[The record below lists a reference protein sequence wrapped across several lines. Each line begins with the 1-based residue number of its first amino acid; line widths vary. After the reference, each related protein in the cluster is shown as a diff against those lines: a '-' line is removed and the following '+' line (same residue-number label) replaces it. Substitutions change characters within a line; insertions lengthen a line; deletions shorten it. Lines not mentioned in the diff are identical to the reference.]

1 MPGRLGLIALTL
13 CLGLTAGCSSV
24 LTATRDNPIEDDRG
38 TRTFGSKI
46 DDSLIET
53 KVAVNVAKANP
64 DLDTG
69 SHIVVTSYNGIV
81 LLAGQTPRADLKA
94 QAEQAA
100 ASVQRVKKVN
110 NELQVMAPSSILARN
125 NDAWLTTKIKTQM
138 LTDSAIP
145 GSRIKVVTENGIVY
159 MLGLVTKQEAARA
172 AEKGLVSASWYQ
184 SPISRKR
191 MKELMQRR
199 DGPALREDRKSTRL
213 NSSHYQQSRMPSSA

>member
-1 MPGRLGLIALTL
+1 MTFNRLGLVALTL

-24 LTATRDNPIEDDRG
+24 LTATRDKPIEDDRG

-81 LLAGQTPRADLKA
+81 LQA

-100 ASVQRVKKVN
+100 AAVQRVKKVN

-172 AEKGLVSASWYQ
+172 TSLVQ
-184 SPISRKR
+184 SVSGVQKIVKLF
-191 MKELMQRR
+191 EYI
-199 DGPALREDRKSTRL
+199 D
-213 NSSHYQQSRMPSSA
+213 

>member
-1 MPGRLGLIALTL
+1 MTPNRLSLLALTL
-13 CLGLTAGCSSV
+13 CLSISGCSSV

-53 KVAVNVAKANP
+53 KAAVNIAKASP
-64 DLDTG
+64 DLDQN

-94 QAEQAA
+94 LAEKE
-100 ASVQRVKKVN
+100 ASGVQRVKKVN
-110 NELQVMAPSSILARN
+110 NELQVMEPSSLLARN
-125 NDAWLTTKIKTQM
+125 NDAWLTTKIKSQM

-159 MLGLVTKQEAARA
+159 LLGLVTQQEATRA
-172 AEKGLVSASWYQ
+172 TNLVQGVSGVQKIVKLFEY
-184 SPISRKR
+184 I
-191 MKELMQRR
+191 
-199 DGPALREDRKSTRL
+199 D
-213 NSSHYQQSRMPSSA
+213 